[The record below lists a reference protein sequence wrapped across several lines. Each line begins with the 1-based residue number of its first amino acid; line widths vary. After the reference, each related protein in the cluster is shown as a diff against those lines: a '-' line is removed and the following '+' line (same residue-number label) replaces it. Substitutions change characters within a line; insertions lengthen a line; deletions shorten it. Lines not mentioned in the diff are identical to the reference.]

1 MSAVL
6 LLGAPPIPALALP
19 PAFEAEY
26 AVKAFGVQA
35 GRLVMRLT
43 RQGDILR
50 LETQTHPSGLL
61 ALFVGDSTVTEQSVL
76 REGDERLELVGFEF
90 SSSVPDKERQLQ
102 GRWIADEQALRI
114 VDGDRRLSLE
124 FPADG
129 IDRLGAQLRVM
140 HALEEGA
147 RDGTLSV
154 VDLDEVKSISYRV
167 IEEETIRTG
176 TGTYSSLRVR
186 RIDPDS
192 SRVNESWYAPGLSYL
207 PVQMEQRRKK
217 GGKPTRLVLRSLRWL
232 EP

>member
-1 MSAVL
+1 VL
-6 LLGAPPIPALALP
+6 LLLAPAGSALALP

-26 AVKAFGVQA
+26 AVKAFGINA

-61 ALFVGDSTVTEQSVL
+61 ALFVGNSTVTEQSVL
-76 REGDERLELVGFEF
+76 RDRDDRLELVAFEF
-90 SSSVPDKERQLQ
+90 SSTVPDEERDLQ
-102 GRWIADEQALRI
+102 GRWIAEEEALKI
-114 VDGDRRLSLE
+114 VDGERRLSLA

-129 IDRLGAQLRVM
+129 VDRLGAQLKVM

-154 VDLDEVKSISYRV
+154 VDLDEVKSIAYRV

-176 TGTYSSLRVR
+176 TGTHRSLRVR
-186 RIDPDS
+186 RIDPES
-192 SRVNESWYAPGLSYL
+192 SRVNESWYAPGLAYL
-207 PVQMEQRRKK
+207 PVQMEQRKKK

-232 EP
+232 DP